1 MPDATAPSAD
11 LLATLRSTGSVRSFR
26 PDPVSDETL
35 QAVLE
40 TARFAPSGGNKQGWR
55 VLNVKSPEARAT
67 IAELSQRTWNEYIA
81 LTLSGRRPFA
91 ADETGHWPGP
101 GDVDLA
107 SVPLSPSPLLDGLAT
122 TPVVLVVAADLGD
135 LAAMDTDLDRIGF
148 CAGAS
153 VYPFCWSILLAARAY
168 GLGGVLTTFLVRRE
182 PEAKPLLGLGP
193 REAIAAMICLGV
205 PDHQNTKLTRKPVD
219 AFYREV

>member
-1 MPDATAPSAD
+1 MTDAALPTAD

-26 PDPVSDETL
+26 PDPVSDETVR
-35 QAVLE
+35 AILE
-40 TARFAPSGGNKQGWR
+40 SARFAPSGGNKQGWR

-67 IAELSQRTWNEYIA
+67 ITSLSQQTWNEYIA
-81 LTLSGRRPFA
+81 LTMAGQRPFA
-91 ADETGHWPGP
+91 ADESGHWPGP

-107 SVPLSPSPLLDGLAT
+107 AVPHSPSPLLEGLTA

-135 LAAMDTDLDRIGF
+135 LAAMDTDLDRIGM
-148 CAGAS
+148 CSGAS

-182 PEAKPLLGLGP
+182 PQAKPVLGLGP

-205 PDHQNTKLTRKPVD
+205 PEHQNTKLTRKPVD